1 MAPRRRIRR
10 PWYRTRVYRLT
21 RTAALTV
28 TLMAGAVW
36 WARAEEPADT
46 AVSAA
51 RPAGSAVVAGDARGP
66 DRQARPRSG
75 SVPPPDTGEGT
86 PGARPEQARYGTG
99 LSGPARPPEGAPS
112 PAAHGAG
119 APSAHAGKPRRPAPS
134 ARPGRSRQGV
144 PSARTRQS
152 PPGGPSAGAARQS
165 PQRAEPSRP
174 RPTRPVSP
182 PPGPRRPPSTTGTTP
197 APGAA
202 RAGTPRPGTAAHPS
216 PRHPSDR
223 PRSAAPLPGAAGAPR
238 AATPR
243 PRPAPK
249 SPHALPRS
257 RATRLAI
264 PYLGLD
270 APVMDLR
277 LDAGRR
283 LPAPPEDDPELV
295 GWYADGPSPG
305 GPGTA
310 VAVGHLDTD
319 TGPAVFSGLSELSP
333 GRRIEV
339 RRADG
344 RTAVYR
350 VDRIRNYEKANFP
363 DQEVYGDRGRPELR
377 LITCGGTFDRRSGY
391 SGNLV
396 VFAHLTQIRDRA
408 GPAR

>member
-10 PWYRTRVYRLT
+10 PWYRTRAYRLT
-21 RTAALTV
+21 RTAALAV
-28 TLMAGAVW
+28 TLVTGAVW
-36 WARAEEPADT
+36 WAHAEEPAGT
-46 AVSAA
+46 AVSAVG
-51 RPAGSAVVAGDARGP
+51 PAGSAVGAGDARGP
-66 DRQARPRSG
+66 DQQARPRSG
-75 SVPPPDTGEGT
+75 PSREAGEGT
-86 PGARPEQARYGTG
+86 PRTPPEPARHGTG
-99 LSGPARPPEGAPS
+99 LSGPARPPEGAPA
-112 PAAHGAG
+112 PTPHGAG
-119 APSAHAGKPRRPAPS
+119 APSARAPQSPRR
-134 ARPGRSRQGV
+134 
-144 PSARTRQS
+144 
-152 PPGGPSAGAARQS
+152 AA
-165 PQRAEPSRP
+165 PSRP
-174 RPTRPVSP
+174 RPTRPVSSP
-182 PPGPRRPPSTTGTTP
+182 SGPRRPPSATGTASGPGGADASRP
-197 APGAA
+197 APGTT
-202 RAGTPRPGTAAHPS
+202 RAGAAHPGTTHPGTAH
-216 PRHPSDR
+216 
-223 PRSAAPLPGAAGAPR
+223 PRSAAPRPGAAGTSR

-249 SPHALPRS
+249 GPHVFPRS

-277 LDAGRR
+277 LDSRRR

-319 TGPAVFSGLSELSP
+319 SGPAVFAGLSELSR
-333 GRRIEV
+333 GRRVEV

-350 VDRIRNYEKANFP
+350 VDRIENYEKAHFP
-363 DQEVYGDRGRPELR
+363 DREVYGDRGRPELR

-396 VFAHLTQIRDRA
+396 VFAHLTGIRDRA
-408 GPAR
+408 GPAG